1 MALRINNTLVTGQQL
16 YDEMDQLKSAARQ
29 RGESVNCCERDAE
42 FMGYAKDNMIARTLL
57 SREADGVGLV
67 VGDADIDAAMDEIK
81 REAGGEEQFYIKYNT
96 SQEQEPK
103 FRESVAINLRLTRL
117 MEQAIGPKEEPTDDE
132 VDCFYR
138 DHLDRYMAPPR
149 VRVSHI
155 LKSLDH
161 GANLREA
168 YDKMCDLRR
177 QILAGAEFA
186 ALADAHSDKPGDGGD
201 LGMFARGELVEE
213 FEAVVFSMNAGE
225 ISPIFV
231 TPYGYHLARVVERTP
246 AEPYPLDQ
254 IREQVREQCR
264 EERHQQKMRDYIA
277 RLKAT
282 AVIEEI
288 EDVYEAPSHEHV
300 AAVDGEGT

>member
-42 FMGYAKDNMIARTLL
+42 FMGYAKDNMVARTLL
-57 SREADGVGLV
+57 SHEADQSGLHI
-67 VGDADIDAAMDEIK
+67 GDAEIDAAVADIK

-117 MEQAIGPKEEPTDDE
+117 MEQKIGPKEEPSDADVE
-132 VDCFYR
+132 RFYH
-138 DHLDRYMAPPR
+138 DHIDRYMAPPK

-161 GANLREA
+161 GANIRQA
-168 YDKMCDLRR
+168 YDRMHELR
-177 QILAGAEFA
+177 QELLAGGDFA
-186 ALADAHSDKPGDGGD
+186 AAADANSDKPGEGGD
-201 LGMFARGELVEE
+201 LGTFSRGELVEE
-213 FEAVVFSMNAGE
+213 FEAVVFSMSVGE
-225 ISPIFV
+225 ISPVFV
-231 TPYGYHLARVVERTP
+231 TPYGYHLAKVVERTP
-246 AEPYPLDQ
+246 AEPYPLEQ

-264 EERHQQKMRDYIA
+264 EERHQGKMRDYIEK
-277 RLKAT
+277 LKAT
-282 AVIEEI
+282 AVIEEV
-288 EDVYEAPSHEHV
+288 EDVYDAPGHEH
-300 AAVDGEGT
+300 AVTADGNGT